1 MRELRLNIMF
11 QNIMNNINFPDDDY
25 DFNDL
30 TLANP
35 IVLQQQQYFTKMQ
48 HKGSDILIQMPKCYS
63 KQGFMTSSKRQ
74 YCDLMIPCENKTIL
88 SWVEKLEERLRG
100 LIFERRKNW
109 FHEDVDLDD
118 IDNIFTSPLRSF
130 NSGKYFLLRTMLQS
144 PRMLQSDQ
152 ISIFDENENPLNK
165 EDVGNKTEF
174 VSILHFHGIK
184 FSSTSFQVYIEMK
197 QMMVMNVEKTFSK
210 CMINT
215 KVNVV
220 DNIPKDIELSKNVYE
235 DIVATDVELSDTISE
250 SNTKSNTKSN
260 TAADDDAIE
269 SLGILNINESL
280 PLELEE
286 VYLEP
291 TIDGILQLKNKDDVY
306 IKAYRKAK
314 DKAKRLRI
322 SALKTL
328 LKAKNI
334 KDKYLL
340 NNMELS
346 DDDEDD
352 NTTINTSD
360 LESTTDTLE
369 TLSDDEDDDYN
380 INDENIEYNESN

>member
-1 MRELRLNIMF
+1 
-11 QNIMNNINFPDDDY
+11 MNNINFPDDDY
-25 DFNDL
+25 DFNDM

-48 HKGSDILIQMPKCYS
+48 HKGSDILIQMPKCFS

-165 EDVGNKTEF
+165 EDVGSKTEF

-184 FSSTSFQVYIEMK
+184 FSSTSFQIYIEMK
-197 QMMVMNVEKTFSK
+197 QMMVLNVEQTFSK
-210 CMINT
+210 CMIKT
-215 KVNVV
+215 KENVEY
-220 DNIPKDIELSKNVYE
+220 NIPEDIELSKNIHE
-235 DIVATDVELSDTISE
+235 NIVATHTTDVELSDTISE
-250 SNTKSNTKSN
+250 SNT
-260 TAADDDAIE
+260 APDDDDAIE
-269 SLGILNINESL
+269 SLAIINVNESL

-286 VYLEP
+286 VHLEP
-291 TIDGILQLKNKDDVY
+291 TIEGILQLKNKDDVY
-306 IKAYRKAK
+306 IKAYREAK
-314 DKAKRLRI
+314 DKAKRARI
-322 SALKTL
+322 IALKAL

-340 NNMELS
+340 NNMEMS

-369 TLSDDEDDDYN
+369 TYSDGEDDDYN
-380 INDENIEYNESN
+380 ENGDNGENNESN